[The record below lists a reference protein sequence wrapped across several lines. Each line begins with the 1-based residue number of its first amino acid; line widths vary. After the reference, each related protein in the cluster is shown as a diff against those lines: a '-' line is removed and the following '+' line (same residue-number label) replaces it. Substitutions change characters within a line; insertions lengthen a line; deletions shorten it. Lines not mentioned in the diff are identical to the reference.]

1 MVGALNGLMSITGTV
16 AEQGLDSPA
25 EVLGFARACR
35 READAAQ
42 ANLLLAAVT
51 WAEQHP
57 PESIG
62 LEATWR
68 AGGGA
73 ETGIPLAGE
82 GAPLVAEFCIAELA
96 AALGTSSDSGRTL
109 IASALELKY
118 RLPRLWA
125 RVQSGDL
132 PAWRARRVAT
142 PPCPCLGRRP
152 GSWTTRSP
160 GSPTGSGFA
169 ALERLVAVAV
179 ARFMPQKAAVDAS
192 NAAERRHVTFHHD
205 QVSFAGTTFVEGELD
220 LADALDLDA
229 ALSRGAHELAALGST
244 ESLDVRRSI
253 AAGDLARRQLALDL
267 HSDHDLDESIAA
279 WSAGAGGRSVKP
291 TSGGALRAPLRDRPD
306 RPPGPCL
313 ELARVENRRR
323 GVTADQVRAWCANPD
338 TTVTVRPVVDLNEH
352 THVEAYEVP
361 DRLREQTILTNLHC
375 VFPHCTRSARTCD
388 ADHVIAHDAGGA
400 TCSGNLA
407 ALCRRHHRLKTHTP
421 WTYTVLEPGS
431 FLWTS
436 PHGHTYLRDHTGT
449 TDLTPQP
456 PHPYGATDPDPPD
469 Q

>member
-1 MVGALNGLMSITGTV
+1 MSITGAV

-42 ANLLLAAVT
+42 ANLLVAAVT

-96 AALGTSSDSGRTL
+96 AALGASTDSGRAL
-109 IASALELKY
+109 IGSALELKY
-118 RLPRLWA
+118 RLPRVWA
-125 RVQSGDL
+125 RVRAGDL
-132 PAWRARRVAT
+132 PAWRARRVAE
-142 PPCPCLGRRP
+142 
-152 GSWTTRSP
+152 TTMSLSREAAEFVD
-160 GSPTGSGFA
+160 GQVAGFAHRIGLA

-179 ARFMPQKAAVDAS
+179 ARFMLEKAAAEART
-192 NAAERRHVTFHHD
+192 AADRRHVTFHHD

-229 ALSRGAHELAALGST
+229 ALSRGAHQLSALGST

-267 HSDHDLDESIAA
+267 NSAESLDEG
-279 WSAGAGGRSVKP
+279 SAERPAAGGGRVRPRQVVLYVHLSE
-291 TSGGALRAPLRDRPD
+291 TALT
-306 RPPGPCL
+306 GT
-313 ELARVENRRR
+313 ARLLVL
-323 GVTADQVRAWCANPD
+323 VRAGVWSWRGWR
-338 TTVTVRPVVDLNEH
+338 TTAVGSP
-352 THVEAYEVP
+352 P
-361 DRLREQTILTNLHC
+361 
-375 VFPHCTRSARTCD
+375 TRSAP
-388 ADHVIAHDAGGA
+388 GA
-400 TCSGNLA
+400 PT
-407 ALCRRHHRLKTHTP
+407 RR
-421 WTYTVLEPGS
+421 
-431 FLWTS
+431 
-436 PHGHTYLRDHTGT
+436 
-449 TDLTPQP
+449 P
-456 PHPYGATDPDPPD
+456 P
-469 Q
+469 